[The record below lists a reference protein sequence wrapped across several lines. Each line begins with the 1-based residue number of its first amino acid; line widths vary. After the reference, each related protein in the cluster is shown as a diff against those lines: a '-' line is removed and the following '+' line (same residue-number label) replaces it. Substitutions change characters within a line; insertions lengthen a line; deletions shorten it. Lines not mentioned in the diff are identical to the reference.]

1 MIDDRLCSALPA
13 RNRIDLGHAHEIP
26 EWMTA
31 FGVGED
37 ELREAVDAVGT
48 APDKVRDFLGAQ

>member
-1 MIDDRLCSALPA
+1 MIDDRLCSALTPH
-13 RNRIDLGHAHEIP
+13 NRIDLRHPHEIP

-48 APDKVRDFLGAQ
+48 APDKVRDFLGAR